1 MSKIIFNF
9 GTMNASKSAQ
19 LLMTAHNYE
28 EKGETPILIKPGI
41 DDRSEDALEIY
52 SRVGISAYADII
64 EKSTPIDWNELNDAW
79 EVNERPSAILVDEA
93 QFISKESILAITGF
107 ARDMNIS
114 VFAYGLL
121 KDFRNELFESSK
133 IWLQEADNFTEI
145 KTSCKYCNRKAT
157 INARFVNNRIVVDGP
172 TILIGAEESYV
183 SVCRKHFDYYQN
195 HDLEKED

>member
-1 MSKIIFNF
+1 MSKIIYNF

-41 DDRSEDALEIY
+41 DDRYEDALEIY

-64 EKSTPIDWNELNDAW
+64 EKEDAIDWNILNDTW
-79 EVNERPSAILVDEA
+79 EMNERPSAILVDEA
-93 QFISKESILAITGF
+93 QFISKESILSITKF

-133 IWLQEADNFTEI
+133 IWLQEADNFVEI
-145 KTSCKYCNRKAT
+145 KTSCHFCDRKAT
-157 INARFVNNRIVVDGP
+157 INARFVDDKIVTDGP

-183 SVCRKHFDYYQN
+183 SVCRKHYEYFQSFKIG
-195 HDLEKED
+195 E

>member
-28 EKGETPILIKPGI
+28 EKGETPILIKPSI
-41 DDRSEDALEIY
+41 DDRYEDALEIY

-64 EKSTPIDWNELNDAW
+64 EKEDAIDWNTLNDTW
-79 EVNERPSAILVDEA
+79 EMNERPSAILVDEA
-93 QFISKESILAITGF
+93 QFISEESILSITKF
-107 ARDMNIS
+107 ARDMDIS

-121 KDFRNELFESSK
+121 KDFRNELFEGSK
-133 IWLQEADNFTEI
+133 IWLQEADNFVEI
-145 KTSCKYCNRKAT
+145 KTSCRFCDRKAT
-157 INARFVNNRIVVDGP
+157 INARFVDDKIITDGP

-183 SVCRKHFDYYQN
+183 SVCRKHYEHFQ
-195 HDLEKED
+195 LFKIGE

>member
-1 MSKIIFNF
+1 MSKIIYNF

-28 EKGETPILIKPGI
+28 EKGETPILIKPSI
-41 DDRSEDALEIY
+41 DDRYEDALEIY

-64 EKSTPIDWNELNDAW
+64 EKEDAIDWNTLNDTW
-79 EVNERPSAILVDEA
+79 EMNERPSAILVDEA
-93 QFISKESILAITGF
+93 QFISEESILSITKF
-107 ARDMNIS
+107 ARDMDIS

-133 IWLQEADNFTEI
+133 IWLQEADNFVEI
-145 KTSCKYCNRKAT
+145 KTSCHFCDRKAT
-157 INARFVNNRIVVDGP
+157 INARFVDDKIITDGP

-183 SVCRKHFDYYQN
+183 SVCRKHYEYFQSFKIG
-195 HDLEKED
+195 E